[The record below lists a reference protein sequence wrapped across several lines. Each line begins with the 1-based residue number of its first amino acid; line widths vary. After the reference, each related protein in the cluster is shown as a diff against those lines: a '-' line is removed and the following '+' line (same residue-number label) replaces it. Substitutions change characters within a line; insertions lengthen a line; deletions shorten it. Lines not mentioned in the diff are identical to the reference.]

1 MIYANRETAPVG
13 TLVRSVLD
21 HAEVPELSTV
31 TGYHRQSIGVRH
43 ENGGSNV
50 APISH
55 RGWVVVE
62 VEVCKECKAAS
73 AARRRGGWE
82 CPLPVRVVEGDCAR
96 CGEGDL
102 PGGFVWRQTSETE
115 EVYRRS
121 AAVPE
126 SAPIPVVVAP
136 VPRDRYYA
144 RALRS
149 STAVRVYGLLNGE
162 PVRVLAMSGDGA
174 EDLAT
179 VQVLFDLAVRKTV
192 LVGELTDVGRVLQ
205 GARFV

>member
-13 TLVRSVLD
+13 TLVRNVLD

-31 TGYHRQSIGVRH
+31 TGYYRQSIGVRH
-43 ENGGSNV
+43 ENGGTSV

-102 PGGFVWRQTSETE
+102 PGGFVWRQTLETE
-115 EVYRRS
+115 EVVRRS
-121 AAVPE
+121 AAAREVPAE
-126 SAPIPVVVAP
+126 F
-136 VPRDRYYA
+136 
-144 RALRS
+144 L
-149 STAVRVYGLLNGE
+149 YGSLNGE
-162 PVRVLAMSGDGA
+162 PVRVLAMSGTGA

-192 LVGELTDVGRVLQ
+192 LVGELTDVGPVLQ